1 MSYGK
6 HSVRVNHVTLS
17 ILLSLSC
24 ISSTT
29 IAGEWNGSASDDWF
43 EASNWSPAATP
54 DPSTAATINN
64 GSVSLKNNH
73 STLTQLKIAPGN
85 GHNAQL
91 TLSDGGQLTVTGTGI
106 RLMTLGGDSATNGS
120 GKLFVTGE
128 DAKFTLTSA
137 SLYVGQYG
145 QGELQVSGGGK
156 VYLEGASRGMVLA
169 DHKTSTG
176 IVGVD
181 GQGSLIDIQGNLT
194 VGGDGNGYLNITNG
208 GTVNTH
214 SVYNGYSL
222 LIGGFNGDNI
232 VGGYVLV
239 DGAGSSL
246 NVGGDMYIGNSSS
259 GILTISDGA
268 KVNVLG
274 SANSYLADSK
284 NDVENSV
291 LVTGQES
298 AWNTGNIL
306 FIGCDNSSGT
316 LTVNNGGEVTASQ
329 GIGVGYGDY
338 SASAPSDGINVI
350 NIGGAKGSAAQA
362 AGYLNTPYLQL
373 FTADKSILNL
383 NHTDN
388 SGSYLLGADIDG
400 SGTINQLAGTTI
412 LTGDS
417 AGFSGKTEV
426 SGGRLIVNGELG
438 GQVNIGEFGTLG
450 GGGVIY
456 GNVENAGLL
465 APGIVQPQTFANGT
479 SSGFTTLTIN
489 GNYNGN
495 GGTLLLNSQLSGD
508 SSPTDKLIV
517 NGNTSGLTKL
527 MVNNISGA
535 GNETQEGI
543 QVVQVNGLSD
553 GSFVLEG
560 RAVAGAYEYFLHSG
574 SKSVYDDGHWYLRSE
589 LNDQPGGGGEKPEP
603 ETDPRPVIRPEPGAY
618 IGNLAA
624 ANAMFMHSLH
634 DRLGEPRYTESLKD
648 QTSTPTSMWL
658 RIAGSRAES
667 QSGQGQINIKTNSAI
682 VQLGGDVAQ
691 WTNNQ
696 TDRLHLGLMAGY
708 GKADTSSGSTLISSS
723 AKGTTDGYSVGA
735 YATWYQN
742 DTDRTGLYIDSWL
755 QYGWFNNEV
764 KGDNLRNERYDSD
777 GISASIET
785 GYTLKL
791 WQTSDKALFVEP
803 QAQVTW
809 LGVTM
814 DDHLESGGTNVSQ
827 ADSGYLQTRL
837 GGRLFLN
844 GYSDLDK
851 GRQRTFQP
859 FAELNWIHNTK
870 DNKINF
876 DHPVTS
882 AINLKQEGIR
892 DIAEL
897 KLGVE
902 GQINQNLTTWFHIG
916 QQLGSQDYKR
926 TEGLVG
932 IKYSF

>member
-24 ISSTT
+24 ISSTA

-73 STLTQLKIAPGN
+73 STLTQLKMAPGN

-91 TLSDGGQLTVTGTGI
+91 TLSDGGQLTVTGT

-145 QGELQVSGGGK
+145 QGELQVSDGGK

-222 LIGGFNGDNI
+222 LIGGFNGDNT

-298 AWNTGNIL
+298 AWNAGNIL
-306 FIGCDNSSGT
+306 FIGRDNSSGT

-527 MVNNISGA
+527 MVNNISGT

-742 DTDRTGLYIDSWL
+742 DTDRTGLYVDSWL

-764 KGDNLRNERYDSD
+764 KGDSLRNERYDSD

-827 ADSGYLQTRL
+827 ADNGYLQTRL